1 MAGNEEAP
9 NEEVSYGEVSYAAPE
24 WDWDSDPDADLY
36 GDPYGDTYVRWPEP
50 EPAIRRPLHRNP
62 VILLGLIAAA
72 SVPLSVAAV
81 LLLTGDDAGER
92 PLKLTPTIRTTAV
105 AIPPPESTS
114 EASVVETTPQTSA
127 EETTATESA
136 EEIPAATIEA
146 PAPLPS
152 ARGGEPDESDGP
164 RINVT
169 RSPMS
174 FTPGTRG

>member
-1 MAGNEEAP
+1 MASHEEAP
-9 NEEVSYGEVSYAAPE
+9 CEEVSYAEPE
-24 WDWDSDPDADLY
+24 WDWGAEPDAGQY
-36 GDPYGDTYVRWPEP
+36 EDPYADTYVRWPET
-50 EPAIRRPLHRNP
+50 EPPIRRPWHRNP

-81 LLLTGDDAGER
+81 LLLTGDDANDR
-92 PLKLTPTIRTTAV
+92 PMKLTPAIRTTAV
-105 AIPPPESTS
+105 VIPPSESGS
-114 EASVVETTPQTSA
+114 ETTTAESTPQTSA

-136 EEIPAATIEA
+136 EEIPAAPTEA

-152 ARGGEPDESDGP
+152 ARGGDSDESDGP

-174 FTPGTRG
+174 FTPGARG